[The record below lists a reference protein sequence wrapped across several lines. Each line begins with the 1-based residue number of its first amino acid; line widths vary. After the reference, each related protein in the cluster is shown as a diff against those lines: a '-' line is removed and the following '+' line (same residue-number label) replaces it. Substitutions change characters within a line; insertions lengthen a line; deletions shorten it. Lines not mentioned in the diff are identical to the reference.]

1 MQNVKN
7 IIVYTEESYSKRS
20 NKLCL
25 DKLPERIKNIKKQI
39 MITLLKTLL
48 TIHYVNSLFNALK
61 LLIQTSAAYLYDK
74 LDKR

>member
-1 MQNVKN
+1 MLGQTSRKDEK
-7 IIVYTEESYSKRS
+7 YK
-20 NKLCL
+20 
-25 DKLPERIKNIKKQI
+25 KKQI